1 MVDAVII
8 QEQIGVIGGNYRT
21 IVNNGVS
28 KMIRN
33 IILLLLFLPVGI
45 KAQVMD
51 DNSIKKLQS
60 GEYTLEQ
67 GKIQVTFSDT
77 VHPEFVTDQLES
89 LGYEILSSNF
99 QNIILSIEND
109 PEPAQLKEIENTK
122 WVDFIMTESADVK
135 DEKID
140 EIANEDSLK
149 DGKVNRMLAQLN
161 YSTKYEYILVALNFA
176 ATNETV
182 ESLKAAFPDLVFL
195 YKEQSE
201 RSAILKTAPDKEME
215 AMDELKKLPYVNNT
229 ALIGILD

>member
-1 MVDAVII
+1 M
-8 QEQIGVIGGNYRT
+8 T
-21 IVNNGVS
+21 
-28 KMIRN
+28 RN
-33 IILLLLFLPVGI
+33 IILLFLLLPLGI

-51 DNSIKKLQS
+51 DNSLKKLQS

-67 GKIQVTFSDT
+67 GKIQVTFADT
-77 VHPEFVTDQLES
+77 VHPEFVADQLDI

-109 PEPAQLKEIENTK
+109 PEPKQLKEIENTK
-122 WVDFIMTESADVK
+122 WVDFIMTESAEVK

-140 EIANEDSLK
+140 EIATEDSLK
-149 DGKVNRMLAQLN
+149 GDKVNRMLAQLN

-182 ESLKAAFPDLVFL
+182 DSLRAAFPGLVFK
-195 YKEQSE
+195 YQEQSE
-201 RSAILKTAPDKEME
+201 RTAILKTDPDKEME
-215 AMDELKKLPYVNNT
+215 AMDELKKLSFVKNS